1 MATEETVTF
10 VTPVGQV
17 LFNNLKTPNVFNGK
31 AKFDIMLAF
40 DTTLKSTSE
49 FVKIIRSAEAEIT
62 GGKGEVSFSPIKPRK
77 VKNKA
82 TKQLE
87 EHATEIAI
95 TFKSD
100 EAPVVL
106 NGSINDEEATRV
118 TGEDL
123 ILPYSA
129 SAEAEFELISYNFEI
144 KNKDTGEVEKV
155 VKGVSLKL
163 LAVGVI
169 NRPEKKAN
177 VFKRK

>member
-1 MATEETVTF
+1 MSTEETTTY

-31 AKFDIMLAF
+31 AKFDIMLSF

-49 FVKIIRSAEAEIT
+49 LTALIKAAEAEIT
-62 GGKGEVSFSPIKPRK
+62 GGTGEVSFSPIKPRK

-106 NGSINDEEATRV
+106 DGSVTDDASTRV

-123 ILPYSA
+123 ILPFSA
-129 SAEAEFELISYNFEI
+129 SAEAEFEIVKYDFEI
-144 KNKDTGEVEKV
+144 KNKETGEVEKT
-155 VKGVSLKL
+155 VKGVALKL
-163 LAVGVI
+163 VAVGVI
-169 NRPEKKAN
+169 NRPEKRAN
-177 VFKRK
+177 VFKRR

>member
-1 MATEETVTF
+1 MTTEETTTF
-10 VTPVGQV
+10 ITPVGQV

-49 FVKIIRSAEAEIT
+49 LTSLIRKAEAEIT
-62 GGKGEVSFSPIKPRK
+62 GGQGEVSFSPIKPRK

-100 EAPVVL
+100 EAPLVL
-106 NGSINDEEATRV
+106 NGSISDEASTRV

-123 ILPYSA
+123 ILPFSA
-129 SAEAEFELISYNFEI
+129 SAEAEFELVKYDFEI
-144 KNKDTGEVEKV
+144 KNKESGAVEKV
-155 VKGVSLKL
+155 VKGVALKL
-163 LAVGVI
+163 VSVGVI
-169 NRPEKKAN
+169 NRPEKRAN
-177 VFKRK
+177 VFKRR